1 MIAGVGAV
9 VVLVA
14 AFADQIGIGESDAFG
29 WKQITGV
36 VVGALIIVLGWFIAF
51 RGDEPPEDTDAQA

>member
-14 AFADQIGIGESDAFG
+14 AFADQIGIGTSDDFG

-36 VVGALIIVLGWFIAF
+36 VIGALIIVLGWFIAMKS
-51 RGDEPPEDTDAQA
+51 DEAADGTDAKA

>member
-14 AFADQIGIGESDAFG
+14 AFADQIGIGNSDTFG
-29 WKQITGV
+29 WKQIAGV
-36 VVGALIIVLGWFIAF
+36 VVGALIIVLGWFIAM
-51 RGDEPPEDTDAQA
+51 RGDEAADGTDAQA